1 VTPAPAAAGGAVP
14 GAAASL
20 ASHARAKVAA
30 ESKGDHK
37 PRTTEPPATEA
48 HPRAAARA
56 SAPPGKLAAS
66 STPASR
72 TAAASD
78 RWARMDADLA
88 KCTHE
93 DFISR
98 VICGQRVRFRYC
110 GDFWGK
116 VPQCPGSPA
125 IDHG

>member
-1 VTPAPAAAGGAVP
+1 MAAQ
-14 GAAASL
+14 
-20 ASHARAKVAA
+20 
-30 ESKGDHK
+30 SKGDHK
-37 PRTTEPPATEA
+37 SRTKEPAATEVD
-48 HPRAAARA
+48 PRATARA
-56 SAPPGKLAAS
+56 VRARQARRVIVFSI
-66 STPASR
+66 T